1 MSTYKQLLAQREE
14 LEAQIKAA
22 ESIEKQAAISQARQL
37 VQDFGLNAEDLF
49 SKSKEVKKAPIKYRD
64 AATGAEW
71 SGRGREPLWIKGKSR
86 EQFAV

>member
-14 LEAQIKAA
+14 LEAQIKQA
-22 ESIEKQAAISQARQL
+22 ESVEKQAAISQARQL
-37 VQDFGLNAEDLF
+37 ISDFGLTFEDLF
-49 SKSKEVKKAPIKYRD
+49 PKRKETHKAPIKYRD

>member
-1 MSTYKQLLAQREE
+1 MSTYKQLLAQREHLDE
-14 LEAQIKAA
+14 QIKKA
-22 ESIEKQAAISQARQL
+22 EHAEKQGAIEQARRL
-37 VQDFGLNAEDLF
+37 ISDFNLQPQDLF
-49 SKSKEVKKAPIKYRD
+49 SKRPGIHKAPIKYRD

>member
-22 ESIEKQAAISQARQL
+22 ESVEKQAAISQARQL
-37 VQDFGLNAEDLF
+37 VSEFDLTVEDLF
-49 SKSKEVKKAPIKYRD
+49 GKTKEVKKAAIKYRD